1 MRGQRSCSTLGF
13 SATSEL
19 CTCRFFGD
27 FLQPTILL
35 PLASSDSLE
44 EYPRSSRAKR

>member
-1 MRGQRSCSTLGF
+1 MRGQRSSSTLGT

-19 CTCRFFGD
+19 CACRFFGD

-35 PLASSDSLE
+35 PRASSDSLE
-44 EYPRSSRAKR
+44 E